1 VVRGHSP
8 AIIHQP
14 ESAIASPSGGRR
26 FVLAS
31 STATFSEW
39 KGSDVRRD
47 DLLNSDLLSE
57 IVLLG
62 SAMLLVATLVA
73 IVVMAFTPAALQV

>member
-1 VVRGHSP
+1 MVRGPFAGHYSP
-8 AIIHQP
+8 TGIGNR
-14 ESAIASPSGGRR
+14 IAFGGKR

-73 IVVMAFTPAALQV
+73 IVVMAFTPAARQV